1 MAPLPDMPFLD
12 DRERELVESVLAA
25 IGAASPDRADALA
38 RSLEWLGRG
47 AGLVAACPALT
58 PCDRQQAAAS
68 IDGLI
73 DMLSGVSE
81 HDFELHVPTKAVL
94 GQAYLVAKINF
105 LRALESGLEA
115 TAAPADLLARVR
127 VELGQSIYTRLG
139 EDLIIAIVTDRAN
152 ARPVRRRA
160 GGLLCRIWEQRMHT
174 EIDDFAPV
182 LEAAWEAR
190 NKVKP
195 VLGTMLGSHEIFRL
209 FQEARDERFL
219 DYFVDADVSPEHAQA
234 FEEFLFGL
242 AHEDI
247 VRLRAHLAARKQA
260 AISRDEAGRVLGRD
274 GVGDDGPDEG
284 PVALFASYK
293 RRKLKAGYRLLTG
306 APGPKHTAEEYVMLS
321 FLERPTAR
329 ID

>member
-1 MAPLPDMPFLD
+1 MSFLD
-12 DRERELVESVLAA
+12 ERERDIVDRVLAA
-25 IGAASPDRADALA
+25 IGAASPARAESLA
-38 RSLEWLGRG
+38 RGLEWLGRG
-47 AGLVAACPALT
+47 AGVVAACPAFT
-58 PCDRQQAAAS
+58 PLDRDQAAGAVERLV
-68 IDGLI
+68 DL
-73 DMLSGVSE
+73 LAGVSE
-81 HDFELHVPTKAVL
+81 YDFELHVPTKAML

-105 LRALESGLEA
+105 LRALESAAREVG
-115 TAAPADLLARVR
+115 APADVLPALRA
-127 VELGQSIYTRLG
+127 ELGQSIYTRLG

-152 ARPVRRRA
+152 SRAARRRGA
-160 GGLLCRIWEQRMHT
+160 ELLHRIWEQRMLT

-219 DYFVDADVSPEHAQA
+219 DYFVDADVTPEQGEA

-247 VRLRAHLAARKQA
+247 GRLRAHLAARGQA
-260 AISRDEAGRVLGRD
+260 AISPEEAGRVLGRD
-274 GVGDDGPDEG
+274 SAGDDGPDEG

-293 RRKLKAGYRLLTG
+293 RRKLKAGYRALTG

-321 FLERPTAR
+321 FLNRPTAR
-329 ID
+329 LA